1 MRIKKVDFHKEA
13 SRERHEFMKSLIED
27 IISVQP
33 MGDSLEKFAGV
44 LAENPS
50 STLIVDPVGST
61 KDFLCSK
68 KDTES

>member
-1 MRIKKVDFHKEA
+1 MRIEKVDFHKEA
-13 SRERHEFMKSLIED
+13 SRKGREFMGSFVED
-27 IISVQP
+27 IVSIQP
-33 MGDSLEKFAGV
+33 MGDSLEKFAAV

-50 STLIVDPVGST
+50 SSLIFGSVGST